1 MLTLN
6 AVPANTQSESIAFQ
20 AIRSFLPFLNP
31 TRIALLG
38 SLFLAV
44 ACSDSPTA
52 PSSIDRAAADRVLP
66 SLIDART
73 RLAPSIQNTVIR
85 ERTMYDL
92 QQLEQALTR
101 GDGQLARFH
110 VRVTSKL
117 LNDYQTQ
124 KLATTDAADVTAI
137 ALMLRAVSQAVGGD
151 FDIAAFP

>member
-1 MLTLN
+1 MLTLSN
-6 AVPANTQSESIAFQ
+6 STANTKRELRSPAVRAFL
-20 AIRSFLPFLNP
+20 AVLNP
-31 TRIALLG
+31 TKLSLLG
-38 SLFLAV
+38 SFLLAV
-44 ACSDSPTA
+44 ACSDAPTA

-66 SLIDART
+66 SLVDART
-73 RLAPSIQNTVIR
+73 RLAPSIQNAVIR
-85 ERTMYDL
+85 ERTLYDI
-92 QQLEQALTR
+92 QQLEQALIR